1 MKTLYR
7 NDPRGEFPESWYTAT
22 ATFADP
28 RPALDGDAR
37 VDVCVIGAGF
47 TGLCAALE
55 LAGRGF
61 NVIVLEAHRAGFG
74 ASGRNGGQVGS
85 GFNKSQKWLQ
95 KSVGNNAARAMWDMA
110 EAAKEQVRRF
120 CETHAPDARFLPGV
134 AHGAYSSGE
143 ERELAENAEFLRK
156 YYDYDQVDVLDST
169 GFRDLVM
176 SPKYTGGVVD
186 WGAGHIHPLRYVLGL
201 ARAAEAAGARICE
214 MTEATRIE
222 HGTPAR
228 IKTPTG
234 TVTADHVILAGNGY
248 LPDLDGQVA
257 ARVMPINSFMAATA
271 PLTPEQKVLAKDI
284 AAADSKFVVNYF
296 RMSEDNRFLFGG
308 RESYGHWLPLRYLG
322 PADQPHDRHV
332 PATQGRQDRLCLG
345 RNAGHHHDPS
355 AHGRP
360 HRAQYPQRLGVFRP
374 WRGAFGLCRHH
385 HGRGDRRSG
394 RTVRCPLAASGA
406 TIPGRF
412 AAPRAP
418 IDPWHDMV
426 RPPRQARL
434 LVFSV

>member
-308 RESYGHWLPLRYLG
+308 RESYGIGFPSDISAPLINRMTAMFPQLKGVKIDYVWGGTLGITMTRLPMVARIAPNILNASGFSGHGVALSGFAGTIMAEAIAGQAERFDVLSQLPVPQFPGGSLLRAPLLTLG
-322 PADQPHDRHV
+322 MTWYGLR
-332 PATQGRQDRLCLG
+332 DRLG
-345 RNAGHHHDPS
+345 
-355 AHGRP
+355 
-360 HRAQYPQRLGVFRP
+360 F
-374 WRGAFGLCRHH
+374 
-385 HGRGDRRSG
+385 
-394 RTVRCPLAASGA
+394 
-406 TIPGRF
+406 
-412 AAPRAP
+412 
-418 IDPWHDMV
+418 
-426 RPPRQARL
+426 
-434 LVFSV
+434 

>member
-28 RPALDGDAR
+28 RPPLDGDAR

-176 SPKYTGGVVD
+176 SPKYTGGVID

-308 RESYGHWLPLRYLG
+308 RESYGIGFPSDISAPLINRMTAMFPQLKGVKIDYVWGGTLGITMTRLPMVARIAPNILNASGFSGHGVALSGFAGTIMAEAIAGQAERFDVLSQLPVPQFPGGSLLRAPLLTLG
-322 PADQPHDRHV
+322 MTWYGLR
-332 PATQGRQDRLCLG
+332 DRLG
-345 RNAGHHHDPS
+345 
-355 AHGRP
+355 
-360 HRAQYPQRLGVFRP
+360 F
-374 WRGAFGLCRHH
+374 
-385 HGRGDRRSG
+385 
-394 RTVRCPLAASGA
+394 
-406 TIPGRF
+406 
-412 AAPRAP
+412 
-418 IDPWHDMV
+418 
-426 RPPRQARL
+426 
-434 LVFSV
+434 